1 MKKYE
6 FGSFAGIS
14 DLQIRLDELIVILD
28 DITRR
33 HIDTGIQI
41 PNVILIYS
49 LKKDLEACIALSHTL
64 LANQILLLNRVIV
77 QRTVLFSYLLWN
89 EEQNNE
95 PDAVAKSKRVQEDK
109 SQQADPV
116 TNC

>member
-6 FGSFAGIS
+6 FGSFADIS

-41 PNVILIYS
+41 IGSGS
-49 LKKDLEACIALSHTL
+49 L
-64 LANQILLLNRVIV
+64 
-77 QRTVLFSYLLWN
+77 
-89 EEQNNE
+89 
-95 PDAVAKSKRVQEDK
+95 
-109 SQQADPV
+109 
-116 TNC
+116 